1 LPFSTRTLQDL
12 AYADILGAL
21 AARCRSDVGR
31 ERARARPF
39 LDGPDS
45 VQSALAKVEEARRL
59 LSENEALPLD
69 GVADVRGSVERAA
82 KGALLD
88 PGELHAC
95 ARTLFAFLRT
105 REVLLA
111 RAADVPLLA
120 NIAQSLPAL
129 EPLAA
134 RLEVSFEAD
143 GTLSERASPA
153 LREARVQ
160 VRGLHRA
167 IKSRLE
173 TLLREPAFALHLR
186 EAYYSVRNGRYVL
199 PVLAQDRADV
209 PGIVHNASQT
219 GQTLFV
225 EPQPL
230 VGLGND
236 LAIAESLVL
245 EEERRVLQELSGRVG
260 GQAEALLLGVQAVS
274 ELDEAEAAAQLA
286 KTLDAAPATLGPADG
301 PLELLQLRH
310 PLLALRGVS
319 VVPNDVALTGDVRA
333 LIISGPNAGG
343 KTVTLTAVG
352 LCALMLRAGLPIPA
366 AAGSRLPLYASVH
379 SAVGD
384 AQDLGQGLST
394 FSAHL
399 AELKRIAEAAGP
411 GSLVLI
417 DEIAADTD
425 PREGAAL
432 AIAFLEELLHR
443 GARALVTTHL
453 EELKALTHVDARFL
467 NARVGFDARR
477 MAPTYR
483 LQLGAAGSSSALEL
497 AERME
502 LPAPVLA
509 RARALAAGAAG
520 PLSQALV
527 ALEAERRQLAAA
539 NEAARL
545 ATLEA
550 TARAQ
555 QLEDEKKALLEQ
567 ARAAS
572 AEAARTHAEALE
584 RSLAEVSALLAEL
597 RAQASVERAEAAR
610 VTLALQ
616 AKEARARAEATR
628 VERAR
633 GQAPVAPGSL
643 SVGQRV
649 HHLGLGRDV
658 EVLALEGDEAV
669 VAAGSLK
676 LRAPREVLA
685 GSREKGSPVR
695 PPGTA
700 ARNRQAV
707 ESRARDAAPASLE
720 AGVRRCD
727 VRGLRADEALREV
740 EGFLDRAFRDG
751 EHSVLVVHGHGT
763 GALRQS
769 LRAALASSPYVQSQ
783 TPGEAYQG
791 GDGVTRVELRD
802 A

>member
-1 LPFSTRTLQDL
+1 MPFSSRTLQDL
-12 AYADILGAL
+12 AYADVLAAL
-21 AARCRSDVGR
+21 SARCRTDVGR
-31 ERARARPF
+31 ERARSRPF
-39 LDGPDS
+39 LEGADA
-45 VQSALAKVEEARRL
+45 VRAALGRIAEARVL
-59 LSENEALPLD
+59 LAQDEALPLE

-82 KGALLD
+82 KGAMLE
-88 PGELHAC
+88 PAELHAC

-105 REVLLA
+105 RRLLA
-111 RAADVPLLA
+111 AREVE
-120 NIAQSLPAL
+120 LPALGAIAMALPEL

-134 RLEVSFEAD
+134 RLDISFEAD

-153 LREARVQ
+153 LKDARGR

-167 IKSRLE
+167 IKGRLE
-173 TLLREPAFALHLR
+173 TLLREPAFTAHLR

-199 PVLAQDRADV
+199 PVLAQDRAEV

-236 LAIAESLVL
+236 LAIADSLVL
-245 EEERRVLQELSGRVG
+245 EEERRILQELSGRVG
-260 GQAEALLLGVQAVS
+260 AQADAVQAGVAACA
-274 ELDEAEAAAQLA
+274 ELDEAEAAARLA
-286 KTLDAAPATLGPADG
+286 EALDAAAPELEAADG

-310 PLLALRGVS
+310 PLLALRGVD
-319 VVPNDVALTGDVRA
+319 VVPNDVQLTGGVRA
-333 LIISGPNAGG
+333 LVISGPNAGG

-352 LCALMLRAGLPIPA
+352 LSALMLRAGLPLPA
-366 AAGSRLPLYASVH
+366 AAGSRVPLYATVH

-399 AELKRIAEAAGP
+399 AELKRIAQAAGP

-432 AIAFLEELLHR
+432 ATAFLEALLER

-502 LPAPVLA
+502 LPQAVVA
-509 RARALAAGAAG
+509 RARALAAGAGG

-527 ALEAERRQLAAA
+527 ALETQTRQLQTASAAAQAAGAAAAARAEELEAERR
-539 NEAARL
+539 
-545 ATLEA
+545 AT
-550 TARAQ
+550 R
-555 QLEDEKKALLEQ
+555 EQ
-567 ARAAS
+567 ALV
-572 AEAARTHAEALE
+572 AEAAQARQLAEDKE
-584 RSLAEVSALLAEL
+584 RALAEVAALLAEL
-597 RAQASVERAEAAR
+597 RASASVERAEAAR
-610 VTLALQ
+610 ALLAGQ
-616 AKEARARAEATR
+616 AKEARARAEASRLDSAR
-628 VERAR
+628 VRTS
-633 GQAPVAPGSL
+633 PGL
-643 SVGQRV
+643 CVLEVGKRV

-658 EVLALEGDEAV
+658 EVLALEGDEAL

-676 LRAPREVLA
+676 VRVSRDVLTGAREGTPPPRLDA
-685 GSREKGSPVR
+685 
-695 PPGTA
+695 A
-700 ARNRQAV
+700 ARRRAADA
-707 ESRARDAAPASLE
+707 RAREAAPATLE
-720 AGVRRCD
+720 AGVPRCD

-740 EGFLDRAFRDG
+740 EVFLDRAYRDG
-751 EHSVLVVHGHGT
+751 EASVLVVHGHGT
-763 GALRQS
+763 GALRHS
-769 LRAALASSPYVQSQ
+769 LRAALSASPYVQSLA
-783 TPGEAYQG
+783 PGEAYQG
-791 GDGVTRVELRD
+791 GDGVTQVALRG

>member
-1 LPFSTRTLQDL
+1 MPFSIRTLQDL
-12 AYADILGAL
+12 AYADILAAL
-21 AARCRSDVGR
+21 GARCRTDVGR
-31 ERARARPF
+31 ERALARPF

-45 VQSALAKVEEARRL
+45 VRAALARVEEARGL
-59 LSENEALPLD
+59 LEEAEALPLD
-69 GVADVRGSVERAA
+69 GVADVRGHVERAA

-88 PGELHAC
+88 PSELHVC

-111 RAADVPLLA
+111 RAQDLPLLA
-120 NIAQSLPAL
+120 AIAQSLPAL

-143 GTLSERASPA
+143 GSLSERASPA
-153 LREARVQ
+153 LREARAH

-167 IKSRLE
+167 IKNRLE
-173 TLLREPAFALHLR
+173 TLLREPAFTIHLR

-199 PVLAQDRADV
+199 PVLAQDRAAV

-236 LAIAESLVL
+236 LAIAESVVL

-260 GQAEALLLGVQAVS
+260 VQAEALQGGVVAAS
-274 ELDEAEAAAQLA
+274 ELDEAEAAARLA
-286 KTLDAAPATLGPADG
+286 KALDAAAPELEPEEG

-310 PLLALRGVS
+310 PLLALRGVA
-319 VVPNDVALTGDVRA
+319 VVPNDVALTQGVRA
-333 LIISGPNAGG
+333 LVISGPNAGG
-343 KTVTLTAVG
+343 KTVTLTGVG
-352 LCALMLRAGLPIPA
+352 LAALMVRAGLPIPA
-366 AAGSRLPLYASVH
+366 AAGSRLPLYAQVH

-394 FSAHL
+394 FSAHV
-399 AELKRIAEAAGP
+399 AELKRISEAAGP

-432 AIAFLEELLHR
+432 AIAFLEELLGR

-453 EELKALTHVDARFL
+453 EELKALTHVDGRFL

-497 AERME
+497 AERMGLSKE
-502 LPAPVLA
+502 VVA
-509 RARALAAGAAG
+509 RARALAAGAGG

-527 ALEAERRQLAAA
+527 ALESERRQLALATEEARTAA
-539 NEAARL
+539 AEAASR
-545 ATLEA
+545 AQALEA
-550 TARAQ
+550 AQRAAEETARAAAAEEAQ
-555 QLEDEKKALLEQ
+555 QRALKSQ
-567 ARAAS
+567 RA
-572 AEAARTHAEALE
+572 
-584 RSLAEVSALLAEL
+584 LAEVSALLAEL
-597 RAQASVERAEAAR
+597 REKASVERAEAAR
-610 VTLALQ
+610 STLALQ
-616 AKEARARAEATR
+616 AKEAQARAEASR
-628 VERAR
+628 VQRAR
-633 GQAPVAPGSL
+633 GHAPPPSGLA
-643 SVGQRV
+643 VGQRV

-658 EVLALEGDEAV
+658 EVLALEGDEAL
-669 VAAGSLK
+669 VAVGSLK
-676 LRAPREVLA
+676 LRAAKDVLAPPREAFTSPRRGLA
-685 GSREKGSPVR
+685 TRRE
-695 PPGTA
+695 A
-700 ARNRQAV
+700 AQ
-707 ESRARDAAPASLE
+707 ERARAAAPAPLE
-720 AGVRRCD
+720 AGVPRCD

-740 EGFLDRAFRDG
+740 EAFLDRAFRDG
-751 EHSVLVVHGHGT
+751 EPAVLLVHGHGT

-769 LRAALASSPYVQSQ
+769 LRAALSASPYVQSHQ
-783 TPGEAYQG
+783 PGESYQG
-791 GDGVTRVELRD
+791 GDGVTRVALRD
-802 A
+802 G

>member
-1 LPFSTRTLQDL
+1 LPFSSRTLQDL
-12 AYADILGAL
+12 AYADVLGAL
-21 AARCRSDVGR
+21 AARCRTDVGR
-31 ERARARPF
+31 ERALLRPF
-39 LDGPDS
+39 LEGPDN
-45 VQSALAKVEEARRL
+45 VRAALARIEEARAL
-59 LSENEALPLD
+59 LRQAEPLPLD
-69 GVADVRGSVERAA
+69 GVADVRGNVERAA

-88 PGELHAC
+88 PAELHAF

-105 REVLLA
+105 REVLLP
-111 RAADVPLLA
+111 RAGEFPALA
-120 NIAQSLPAL
+120 ALAQSLPAL

-153 LREARVQ
+153 LREARAH

-173 TLLREPAFALHLR
+173 TLLREPAFTVHLR

-199 PVLAQDRADV
+199 PVLAQDRTDV

-236 LAIAESLVL
+236 LAIAESVVL

-260 GQAEALLLGVQAVS
+260 AEAEALQAGVAAAS
-274 ELDEAEAAAQLA
+274 ELDEAEAAARLA
-286 KTLDAAPATLGPADG
+286 KALDAAPPELEPEAG
-301 PLELLQLRH
+301 PLELYQLRH
-310 PLLALRGVS
+310 PLLALRGVA
-319 VVPNDVALTGDVRA
+319 VVPNDVALTQGVRA
-333 LIISGPNAGG
+333 LVISGPNAGG
-343 KTVTLTAVG
+343 KTVTLTGVG
-352 LCALMLRAGLPIPA
+352 LCALMVQAGLPIPA
-366 AAGSRLPLYASVH
+366 ARGSRLPLYASVH

-394 FSAHL
+394 FSAHV
-399 AELKRIAEAAGP
+399 AELKRIGEAAGP

-432 AIAFLEELLHR
+432 AIAFLEELLQR

-477 MAPTYR
+477 MVPTYR

-497 AERME
+497 AERMGLSPE
-502 LPAPVLA
+502 VVA
-509 RARALAAGAAG
+509 RARALAAGAGG
-520 PLSQALV
+520 PLSQALL
-527 ALEAERRQLAAA
+527 ALEAERRELALATAAA
-539 NEAARL
+539 RAAAAEAATQ
-545 ATLEA
+545 AQGLEE
-550 TARAQ
+550 ARQA
-555 QLEDEKKALLEQ
+555 AAEQ
-567 ARAAS
+567 ARAAA
-572 AEAARTHAEALE
+572 AEDARQRAEE
-584 RSLAEVSALLAEL
+584 SQRSLAEVSALLADL
-597 RAQASVERAEAAR
+597 RAKASVERAEAAR
-610 VTLALQ
+610 STLALQ
-616 AKEARARAEATR
+616 AKEALARAEASR
-628 VERAR
+628 VTHAR
-633 GQAPVAPGSL
+633 GRAPAPAGL
-643 SVGQRV
+643 AVGQRV

-658 EVLALEGDEAV
+658 EVLALEGDEAL

-676 LRAPREVLA
+676 LRAAKDVLA
-685 GSREKGSPVR
+685 GAREAAA
-695 PPGTA
+695 PPRRGA
-700 ARNRQAV
+700 SARREAAV
-707 ESRARDAAPASLE
+707 ERARAAAPAPLE

-740 EGFLDRAFRDG
+740 EAFLDRAFRDG
-751 EHSVLVVHGHGT
+751 EPAVLVVHGHGT

-769 LRAALASSPYVQSQ
+769 LRAALSASPYVHSHQ
-783 TPGEAYQG
+783 PGEAYQG
-791 GDGVTRVELRD
+791 GDGVTRVALRD
-802 A
+802 G

>member
-1 LPFSTRTLQDL
+1 MPFSTRTLQDL
-12 AYADILGAL
+12 AYADILTAL
-21 AARCRSDVGR
+21 GARCRTDVGR
-31 ERARARPF
+31 GRALARPF

-45 VQSALAKVEEARRL
+45 VRAAMARVEEARAL
-59 LSENEALPLD
+59 LAESEALPLD
-69 GVADVRGSVERAA
+69 GVADVRSHVERAS

-88 PGELHAC
+88 PSELHAC

-105 REVLLA
+105 REALTP
-111 RAADVPLLA
+111 RATDFPLLA
-120 NIAQSLPAL
+120 AIAQSLPAL

-134 RLEVSFEAD
+134 RLEMSFEAD

-153 LREARVQ
+153 LRDARAH

-173 TLLREPAFALHLR
+173 TLLREPAFLVHLR

-199 PVLAQDRADV
+199 PVLAQDRAEV

-236 LAIAESLVL
+236 LAIAESVVL

-260 GQAEALLLGVQAVS
+260 AQAEALQAGMVAAS
-274 ELDEAEAAAQLA
+274 ELDEAEAAARLA
-286 KTLDAAPATLGPADG
+286 KALDAAPPHLESEEG
-301 PLELLQLRH
+301 PLHLLQFRH
-310 PLLALRGVS
+310 PLLALRGVA
-319 VVPNDVALTGDVRA
+319 VVPNDVALTQGVRA
-333 LIISGPNAGG
+333 LVISGPNAGG
-343 KTVTLTAVG
+343 KTVTLTGVG
-352 LCALMLRAGLPIPA
+352 LAALMVRAGLPIPA
-366 AAGSRLPLYASVH
+366 AAGSQLPLYASVH

-394 FSAHL
+394 FSAHV
-399 AELKRIAEAAGP
+399 AELKRIGEAAGP

-432 AIAFLEELLHR
+432 AIAFLEELLGR

-453 EELKALTHVDARFL
+453 EELKALTHVDGRFL

-497 AERME
+497 AERLG
-502 LPAPVLA
+502 LPHEVVA
-509 RARALAAGAAG
+509 RARALAAGAGG
-520 PLSQALV
+520 PLSKALL
-527 ALEAERRQLAAA
+527 ALEAERRQLALATEEARTAA
-539 NEAARL
+539 AEAAGRAQALEAARL
-545 ATLEA
+545 AAE
-550 TARAQ
+550 
-555 QLEDEKKALLEQ
+555 EE
-567 ARAAS
+567 ARAAAAES
-572 AEAARTHAEALE
+572 AQQRALE
-584 RSLAEVSALLAEL
+584 SQRGLAEVSTLLVEL

-610 VTLALQ
+610 STLALQ
-616 AKEARARAEATR
+616 TQQALARAEASR
-628 VERAR
+628 VQRAR
-633 GQAPVAPGSL
+633 GHAPAPEGHA
-643 SVGQRV
+643 VGQRV

-658 EVLALEGDEAV
+658 EVLSLEGEEAL

-676 LRAPREVLA
+676 LRAPKDVLGPPREASASTGRRL
-685 GSREKGSPVR
+685 STRRE
-695 PPGTA
+695 A
-700 ARNRQAV
+700 A
-707 ESRARDAAPASLE
+707 EERARAAAPAPLE

-740 EGFLDRAFRDG
+740 EAFLDRAFRDG
-751 EHSVLVVHGHGT
+751 EPAVLLVHGHGT

-769 LRAALASSPYVQSQ
+769 LRAALSTSPYVQSHQ
-783 TPGEAYQG
+783 PGDSYQG
-791 GDGVTRVELRD
+791 GDGVTRVALRD
-802 A
+802 G

>member
-1 LPFSTRTLQDL
+1 LSFSSRTLQDL

-21 AARCRSDVGR
+21 AARCRTDVGR

-45 VQSALAKVEEARRL
+45 VQSALARVEEARAL
-59 LSENEALPLD
+59 LAENEALPLE

-88 PGELHAC
+88 PSELHAC
-95 ARTLFAFLRT
+95 ARTLFGFLRT

-111 RAADVPLLA
+111 RAADFPLLA
-120 NIAQSLPAL
+120 GVAQSLPAL

-153 LREARVQ
+153 LRDARAQ

-173 TLLREPAFALHLR
+173 TLLREPAFTLHLR

-199 PVLAQDRADV
+199 PVLAQDRTEV

-260 GQAEALLLGVQAVS
+260 AQAEALLLGVQAVS
-274 ELDEAEAAAQLA
+274 ELDEVEAAARLA
-286 KTLDAAPATLGPADG
+286 KALDAAPATLGTLDG

-310 PLLALRGVS
+310 PLLALRGVA
-319 VVPNDVALTGDVRA
+319 VVPNDVGLTGDVRA

-399 AELKRIAEAAGP
+399 AELKRIGEAAGP

-432 AIAFLEELLHR
+432 AIAFLEELLQR

-497 AERME
+497 AERMQ
-502 LPAPVLA
+502 LPAPVVA
-509 RARALAAGAAG
+509 RARALAAGAGG

-527 ALEAERRQLAAA
+527 ALEAERRQLATAT
-539 NEAARL
+539 EAARL
-545 ATLEA
+545 ATAEA

-555 QLEDEKKALLEQ
+555 ALQDERQAVAEQ
-567 ARAAS
+567 ARTAS
-572 AEAARTHAEALE
+572 AEEARTKAEAVE
-584 RSLAEVSALLAEL
+584 RSLAEVSVLLTEL
-597 RAQASVERAEAAR
+597 RAQASVERAETAR
-610 VTLALQ
+610 ATLALQ
-616 AKEARARAEATR
+616 AKEARARAEASR
-628 VERAR
+628 VEQAR
-633 GQAPVAPGSL
+633 GRAPVAPSGL

-658 EVLALEGDEAV
+658 EVLALEGDEAL

-676 LRAPREVLA
+676 LRAPREMLA
-685 GSREKGSPVR
+685 GAREKGSPVR
-695 PPGTA
+695 AIGA
-700 ARNRQAV
+700 GASNRQAV
-707 ESRARDAAPASLE
+707 DARAREAAPASLE

-740 EGFLDRAFRDG
+740 EAFLDRAFRDG
-751 EHSVLVVHGHGT
+751 EPTVLLVHGHGT

-769 LRAALASSPYVQSQ
+769 LRAALSSSPYVQSHQ
-783 TPGEAYQG
+783 PGEAYQG
-791 GDGVTRVELRD
+791 GDGVTRVALRD

>member
-1 LPFSTRTLQDL
+1 MPFSSRTLQDL
-12 AYADILGAL
+12 AYADVLGAL
-21 AARCRSDVGR
+21 GARCRTEVGR
-31 ERARARPF
+31 ERALLRPF
-39 LDGPDS
+39 LDGADS
-45 VQSALAKVEEARRL
+45 VRAALARVEEARAL
-59 LSENEALPLD
+59 LEQAEPLPLD
-69 GVADVRGSVERAA
+69 GVVDVRGNVDRAA

-88 PGELHAC
+88 PSELHAC

-105 REVLLA
+105 REALLA
-111 RAADVPLLA
+111 RAADFPILA
-120 NIAQSLPAL
+120 AIAQSLPAL
-129 EPLAA
+129 EALAA

-153 LREARVQ
+153 LREARAH

-173 TLLREPAFALHLR
+173 TLLHEPAFILHLR

-225 EPQPL
+225 EPQLL

-236 LAIAESLVL
+236 LAIAESVVL

-260 GQAEALLLGVQAVS
+260 AQAEALQAGVVAAS
-274 ELDEAEAAAQLA
+274 ELDEAEAAARLA
-286 KTLDAAPATLGPADG
+286 KALDAAPPELEPEEG
-301 PLELLQLRH
+301 PLQLLQLRH
-310 PLLALRGVS
+310 PLLALRGVA
-319 VVPNDVALTGDVRA
+319 VVPNEVALTQGVRA

-343 KTVTLTAVG
+343 KTVTLTGVG
-352 LCALMLRAGLPIPA
+352 LCALMVRAGLPIPA
-366 AAGSRLPLYASVH
+366 ASGSRLPLYASVH

-394 FSAHL
+394 FSAHV
-399 AELKRIAEAAGP
+399 AELKRIGEAAGP

-432 AIAFLEELLHR
+432 AIAFLEELLGR

-453 EELKALTHVDARFL
+453 EELKALTHIDARFL

-497 AERME
+497 AERMG
-502 LPAPVLA
+502 LSPQVVA
-509 RARALAAGAAG
+509 RARALAAGAGG

-527 ALEAERRQLAAA
+527 ALEAERRELGLATD
-539 NEAARL
+539 AARAVAADA
-545 ATLEA
+545 AT
-550 TARAQ
+550 RAQ
-555 QLEDEKKALLEQ
+555 DLEEARRAAVEQ
-567 ARAAS
+567 ARAAA
-572 AEAARTHAEALE
+572 AEGAAARAEEAK

-597 RAQASVERAEAAR
+597 RAKASVERAEAVR
-610 VTLALQ
+610 STIALQ
-616 AKEARARAEATR
+616 AKEALARAEASR
-628 VERAR
+628 VQHARAR
-633 GQAPVAPGSL
+633 APAQAGLA
-643 SVGQRV
+643 VGQRV

-658 EVLALEGDEAV
+658 EVLALEGDEAL

-676 LRAPREVLA
+676 LRAAKDVLA
-685 GSREKGSPVR
+685 GAREAAA
-695 PPGTA
+695 PPRRGASGRREA
-700 ARNRQAV
+700 AQ
-707 ESRARDAAPASLE
+707 ERARAAAPAPLE

-751 EHSVLVVHGHGT
+751 EPAVLVVHGHGT
-763 GALRQS
+763 GALRQA
-769 LRAALASSPYVQSQ
+769 LRAALSASPYVQSHQ
-783 TPGEAYQG
+783 PGEAYQG
-791 GDGVTRVELRD
+791 GDGVTRVALRD
-802 A
+802 G

>member
-1 LPFSTRTLQDL
+1 LPFSSRTLHDL
-12 AYADILGAL
+12 AYPDVLAAL
-21 AARCRSDVGR
+21 SARCRTDVGR
-31 ERARARPF
+31 ERAGSRPF
-39 LDGPDS
+39 LDGPDD
-45 VQSALAKVEEARRL
+45 VRAALGCVEEARALRA
-59 LSENEALPLD
+59 EGEALPLEA
-69 GVADVRGSVERAA
+69 VTDVRGSVERAA
-82 KGALLD
+82 KGAMLE
-88 PGELHAC
+88 PAELHAC
-95 ARTLFAFLRT
+95 ARVLFAFLRT
-105 REVLLA
+105 RELL
-111 RAADVPLLA
+111 LLRQEELPA
-120 NIAQSLPAL
+120 LSAIAQALPAL

-134 RLEVSFEAD
+134 RLDNCFEAD

-153 LREARVQ
+153 LKEARAR

-173 TLLREPAFALHLR
+173 TLLREPAFTIHLR

-236 LAIAESLVL
+236 LAIADSLVL

-260 GQAEALLLGVQAVS
+260 AQADALEGGIAACAR
-274 ELDEAEAAAQLA
+274 LDEAEAAARLA
-286 KTLDAAPATLGPADG
+286 DALGAAAPQLEPADG
-301 PLELLQLRH
+301 SLELLQLRH
-310 PLLALRGVS
+310 PLLALRGVA
-319 VVPNDVALTGDVRA
+319 VVPNDVQLTGGVRA
-333 LIISGPNAGG
+333 LVISGPNAGG

-366 AAGSRLPLYASVH
+366 AATSRVPLYASVH

-399 AELKRIAEAAGP
+399 AELKRIGEAATE

-432 AIAFLEELLHR
+432 ATAFLEALLER

-453 EELKALTHVDARFL
+453 EELKALTHVDARFQ

-477 MAPTYR
+477 MVPTYR

-502 LPAPVLA
+502 LSPAVVA
-509 RARALAAGAAG
+509 RARALAAGAGG
-520 PLSQALV
+520 PLSQALS
-527 ALEAERRQLAAA
+527 ALETQARQLQAATAAA
-539 NEAARL
+539 EAAAAQAKARAEELEEARRVTVEQARL
-545 ATLEA
+545 AEVEHTRRVA
-550 TARAQ
+550 
-555 QLEDEKKALLEQ
+555 ED
-567 ARAAS
+567 
-572 AEAARTHAEALE
+572 AERT
-584 RSLAEVSALLAEL
+584 LAETAALLAEL
-597 RAQASVERAEAAR
+597 RASASVERTEAAR
-610 VTLALQ
+610 AALTAQ
-616 AKEARARAEATR
+616 AKEARARAEASRLAAAR
-628 VERAR
+628 VGGPPSPSGLE
-633 GQAPVAPGSL
+633 
-643 SVGQRV
+643 VGKRV

-658 EVLALEGDEAV
+658 EVLALEGDTAL

-676 LRAPREVLA
+676 LRVGREVLA
-685 GSREKGSPVR
+685 GAREKA
-695 PPGTA
+695 PPARRGASARREA
-700 ARNRQAV
+700 ADA
-707 ESRARDAAPASLE
+707 RAREAAPATLE
-720 AGVRRCD
+720 AGVPRCD
-727 VRGLRADEALREV
+727 VRGLRADDALREV
-740 EGFLDRAFRDG
+740 ETFLDRAFREG
-751 EHSVLVVHGHGT
+751 EPTVLVVHGHGT

-769 LRAALASSPYVQSQ
+769 LRAALSGSPYVQSLS
-783 TPGEAYQG
+783 PGEAYQG
-791 GDGVTRVELRD
+791 GDGVTRVSLKD